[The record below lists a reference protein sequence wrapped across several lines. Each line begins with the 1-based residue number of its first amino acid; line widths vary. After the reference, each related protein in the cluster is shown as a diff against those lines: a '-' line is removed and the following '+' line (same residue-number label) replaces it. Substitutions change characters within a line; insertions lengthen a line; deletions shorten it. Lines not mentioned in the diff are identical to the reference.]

1 MIRLSASTLA
11 IAAGAIF
18 AAGGSTP
25 ASAAANVSH
34 VAAPVPRDVA
44 TARFL
49 TAAPAA
55 ASLHFTIVLP
65 LRNRPELSALIRVQS
80 TRRSPFYRHFLK
92 PAQFA
97 ARYGPDAR
105 TVEAA
110 VRELRGSGIA
120 VTSLNA
126 THTLLKATA
135 PIATIDRT
143 FSTSIGM
150 FARSGRAYYANRT
163 PALAPA
169 ALASLGITAVGLDN
183 IPHARPMHVLGFRHA
198 ALAARS
204 MHHRMRIGRFATSG
218 AAGGYTPSDLA
229 QAYDFPL
236 NAGNTGSG
244 ASVGI
249 VISNDY
255 QDGDVNAFFS
265 SYGVNRTGS
274 LGREPIDGGGSFD
287 PQQSVEVTLDVEQSA
302 SLAPGAN
309 ETVYEIPDLSNQS
322 ILDAYNAV
330 VTDNTADVISSS
342 FGGCEQGASVDNA
355 DDQVFSQGV
364 AQGQTWFAS
373 SGDQGSNCYPSNAT
387 GVSMPSSDPN
397 VVAVGGTTLSTDNSG
412 SYAGESA
419 WSGSGGGVSSDWAL
433 PSYQQNIAGE
443 ASTSNRNVPD
453 VALNADPNSGDE
465 LVFQGQDSTVGGTS
479 ASSPDVAAEFASI
492 VGAKGRQG
500 LANNRIYALAA
511 AGGPFHDVTSGS
523 NGAYGA
529 GPGYDNVTGWGSFD
543 GNALLNA
550 F

>member
-11 IAAGAIF
+11 IAAGAL
-18 AAGGSTP
+18 AATGSSAP
-25 ASAAANVSH
+25 AWAASNGPH
-34 VAAPVPRDVA
+34 VAAPVPRELV
-44 TARFL
+44 TARFV
-49 TAAPAA
+49 TAAPAPA
-55 ASLHFTIVLP
+55 PLHFTVVLP
-65 LRNRPELSALIRVQS
+65 LRNRAELTALIRVQG
-80 TRRSPFYRHFLK
+80 TRRSPFYRHFIT
-92 PAQFA
+92 PTQFA

-105 TVEAA
+105 SVAA
-110 VRELRGSGIA
+110 AERELRASGIA
-120 VTSLNA
+120 VTSLSA
-126 THTLLKATA
+126 THTLIKATA
-135 PIATIDRT
+135 PVATIDRT

-150 FARSGRAYYANRT
+150 FAHSGRAYYANRT
-163 PALAPA
+163 PALAPPALA
-169 ALASLGITAVGLDN
+169 ALGASIIGLDN
-183 IPHARPMHVLGFRHA
+183 IPHARPMYVVGPRHA
-198 ALAARS
+198 AIAPRS
-204 MHHRMRIGRFATSG
+204 THHRTRIGRFTASG
-218 AAGGYTPSDLA
+218 TAGGYTPSDLA

-236 NAGNTGSG
+236 DAGNTGSG
-244 ASVGI
+244 ARVGI

-255 QDGDVNAFFS
+255 QDGDVNSFFS

-287 PQQSVEVTLDVEQSA
+287 PQQSIEVTLDVEQSA

-330 VTDNTADVISSS
+330 VSDNSADVISSS

-355 DDQVFSQGV
+355 DDQVFAQGV

-412 SYAGESA
+412 NYAGESA

-433 PSYQQNIAGE
+433 PSYQQNVASE

-453 VALNADPNSGDE
+453 IALNADPNSGDE
-465 LVFQGQDSTVGGTS
+465 LVFGGQDSTVGGTS
-479 ASSPDVAAEFASI
+479 ASSPDAAAAFAAI

-500 LANNRIYALAA
+500 LANNRIYALAIG
-511 AGGPFHDVTSGS
+511 GGPFHDVTSGS